1 MAANRNFAN
10 VNFFIM
16 VKIGVIGAGQLGQM
30 HIRCIQNIP
39 EFALVGFMEDDDAQ
53 ASRIEKEYGIHR
65 FLNTDTFFDQVD
77 AVDILVPTQTHF
89 ELASRAIKASKH
101 VFIEKPLAHT
111 LDEARELVELAY
123 EGNVHIQ
130 VGHRE
135 RFNPALL
142 QAVQYDLR
150 PLFIEANHSRVID
163 PSRNVNVVMDLMLQ
177 DIDIVLSLIRSNVKK
192 IRAFGLNTEGDSP
205 DMVNA
210 RIEFDNGC
218 VANLSASRIAEKEES
233 SMRVY
238 EKNRVVTI
246 DYLHQSSQQ
255 FVFQRSG
262 NHQNISSIP
271 SVIPGVKSL
280 TDIRSDTYG
289 MVQHELGLFKES
301 INSNLST
308 AINVQDGYNAL
319 NIAFQI
325 LEKIQSKANIR

>member
-10 VNFFIM
+10 VNFFNM

-30 HIRCIQNIP
+30 HIQCIQNIP
-39 EFALVGFMEDDDAQ
+39 EFALVGFMDDDDAR
-53 ASRIEKEYGIHR
+53 ASKIEKEFGIHR
-65 FLNTDTFFDQVD
+65 FLNTDAFFDQVD
-77 AVDILVPTQTHF
+77 AIDILVPTQTHF
-89 ELASRAIKASKH
+89 QLASRAIKASKH

-142 QAVQYDLR
+142 QAIQYDLR
-150 PLFIEANHSRVID
+150 PSFIEVKHHAVFD
-163 PSRNVNVVMDLMLQ
+163 PFQNVNVVMDLMLP

-192 IRAFGLNTEGDSP
+192 IRAFGLNTDGDSP

-218 VANLSASRIAEKEES
+218 VVSLSASRIAEREES
-233 SMRVY
+233 TMCVY
-238 EKNRVVTI
+238 EKHRYVTI
-246 DYLHQSSQQ
+246 DYLNQHSEQ
-255 FVFQRSG
+255 FLFKQG
-262 NHQNISSIP
+262 LD
-271 SVIPGVKSL
+271 SVNPL
-280 TDIRSDTYG
+280 TVATTNALKNGLNTKKTGTYG
-289 MVQHELGLFKES
+289 MVEHELGLFKES

>member
-1 MAANRNFAN
+1 
-10 VNFFIM
+10 M

-39 EFALVGFMEDDDAQ
+39 EFALVGFMDDDDAQ
-53 ASRIEKEYGIHR
+53 ATLIEEKYGIHR
-65 FLNTDTFFDQVD
+65 FLNTDAFFEQVD
-77 AVDILVPTQTHF
+77 AIDILLPTQTHF
-89 ELASRAIKASKH
+89 HLASRAIKASKH

-142 QAVQYDLR
+142 QALQYDLR
-150 PLFIEANHSRVID
+150 PLFIETRHNKVFD
-163 PSRNVNVVMDLMLQ
+163 PSQNVNVVMDLMLQ

-192 IRAFGLNTEGDSP
+192 IRAFGLNTEGNSP

-218 VANLSASRIAEKEES
+218 VASLSASRISEKEDYT
-233 SMRVY
+233 MRVY
-238 EKNRVVTI
+238 EKNRFVNI
-246 DYLHQSSQQ
+246 DYLHQHSEQ
-255 FVFQRSG
+255 FLFKNQDDPEKVVVPPLYGHAKESF
-262 NHQNISSIP
+262 NDTKSI
-271 SVIPGVKSL
+271 V
-280 TDIRSDTYG
+280 YG
-289 MVQHELGLFKES
+289 MVQHELGLFQES

-308 AINVQDGYNAL
+308 AVNVQDGYNAL

>member
-1 MAANRNFAN
+1 
-10 VNFFIM
+10 M

-30 HIRCIQNIP
+30 HIQCIQNIP
-39 EFALVGFMEDDDAQ
+39 EFALVGFMDDDDAQ
-53 ASRIEKEYGIHR
+53 ASRIEKEFGIHR
-65 FLNTDTFFDQVD
+65 FLNADAFFDQVD
-77 AVDILVPTQTHF
+77 AIDILVPTKTHF
-89 ELASRAIKASKH
+89 QLASRAIKASKH

-142 QAVQYDLR
+142 QALRYDLR
-150 PLFIEANHSRVID
+150 PSFIESIHSKVYD
-163 PSRNVNVVMDLMLQ
+163 PSQNVNVVMDLMLQ

-210 RIEFDNGC
+210 RIEFDNGS
-218 VANLSASRIAEKEES
+218 VANLSANRIAEREEN

-238 EKNRVVTI
+238 EKNRYVTI
-246 DYLHQSSQQ
+246 DYLQQCSEHFLFKKQNAQVNFPTLASGIQSNNGIIDTK
-255 FVFQRSG
+255 SG
-262 NHQNISSIP
+262 
-271 SVIPGVKSL
+271 
-280 TDIRSDTYG
+280 TYG

-308 AINVQDGYNAL
+308 AVNVQDGYNAL

>member
-10 VNFFIM
+10 VNFFNM

-30 HIRCIQNIP
+30 HIQCIQNIP
-39 EFALVGFMEDDDAQ
+39 EFALVGFMDDDDAR

-65 FLNTDTFFDQVD
+65 FLNTDAFFDQVD
-77 AVDILVPTQTHF
+77 AIDILVPTQTHF
-89 ELASRAIKASKH
+89 QLASRAIKASKH

-123 EGNVHIQ
+123 EGKVHIQ

-142 QAVQYDLR
+142 QAIQFDLR
-150 PLFIEANHSRVID
+150 PSFIESKHDKVFD
-163 PSRNVNVVMDLMLQ
+163 PSLQVDVVMDLMLQ

-233 SMRVY
+233 IMRVY
-238 EKNRVVTI
+238 EKNRYVTI
-246 DYLHQSSQQ
+246 DYLHQHSEQ
-255 FVFQRSG
+255 FLFKNKTSENPA
-262 NHQNISSIP
+262 NHVLNTTK
-271 SVIPGVKSL
+271 PG
-280 TDIRSDTYG
+280 TYG
-289 MVQHELGLFKES
+289 MIQHELGLFKES

-308 AINVQDGYNAL
+308 AVNVQDGYNAL

-325 LEKIQSKANIR
+325 MEKIQSKANIR